1 MDGDTG
7 ADEDLPDEVEAL
19 LDEALARHAEGK
31 DQAAYRL
38 WEQAF
43 EQAEAL
49 GTDRGDEIATEIA
62 ARLASEAPTEQD
74 ALSWRTKAKALGTE
88 AGTPRSLRIAA
99 DALWTQADLHAQ
111 DGKAQK
117 ATAAYQEAIDLGV
130 QAGGDHGLATAAWV
144 CLDLARL
151 ARATGD
157 DQQAIAAA
165 EQGLAL
171 AGDHEAGFPDLESML
186 LVLLGHASAA
196 VGEDQEAVAAW
207 RQAIEQGR
215 PPLEEGAEVC
225 RREAARASLALGSHH
240 EAQEDLAT
248 ARPAY
253 EEALEL
259 GDFEHAEVPWHVGH
273 RAALEAALRLAGSD
287 LAEERSQEARIHLDR
302 AHALLERATEA
313 LTDEQL
319 EGLVG
324 SLAAEAQVSETLAH
338 GWRALRQGPG
348 P

>member
-7 ADEDLPDEVEAL
+7 TDEDLPEDLEAL
-19 LDEALARHAEGK
+19 LDEALTRHAEGEE
-31 DQAAYRL
+31 QAAYDL
-38 WEQAF
+38 WEEAF

-62 ARLASEAPTEQD
+62 ARLASQAPTEQE
-74 ALSWRTKAKALGTE
+74 AMSWRTKAKALGTQ

-99 DALWTQADLHAQ
+99 DALWTQADLHAR
-111 DGKAQK
+111 DGKMEK
-117 ATAAYQEAIDLGV
+117 AKAAYQEAIDLGAR
-130 QAGGDHGLATAAWV
+130 AGGDHGLATAAWV

-157 DQQAIAAA
+157 DQGAIAAN
-165 EQGLAL
+165 ERGLAL

-186 LVLLGHASAA
+186 LVLLGHARAE
-196 VGEDQEAVAAW
+196 VGEDEAAVAAW
-207 RQAIEQGR
+207 RRAVEMGR
-215 PPLEEGAEVC
+215 GPLEDGEEVC
-225 RREAARASLALGSHH
+225 RREAARASLALGSYH
-240 EAQEDLAT
+240 EAQGDLDA

-253 EEALEL
+253 EEAVEL
-259 GDFEHAEVPWHVGH
+259 GDFEHAQAPWHVGH
-273 RAALEAALRLAGSD
+273 RAALEGALRLAGSD
-287 LAEERSQEARIHLDR
+287 LAEDRPQEASGHLDR
-302 AHALLERATEA
+302 AQGLRERAAEA
-313 LTDEQL
+313 LTDEGL

-338 GWRALRQGPG
+338 GWRALRQGPE

>member
-1 MDGDTG
+1 MDGDTDT
-7 ADEDLPDEVEAL
+7 DEDLPDELETL
-19 LDEALARHAEGK
+19 LDEALARHAEGE
-31 DQAAYRL
+31 DQAAYGL
-38 WEQAF
+38 WEEAF

-62 ARLASEAPTEQD
+62 ARLASQAPTEQE
-74 ALSWRTKAKALGTE
+74 ALSWRTKAKALGTQ

-99 DALWTQADLHAQ
+99 DALWTQADLHAR
-111 DGKAQK
+111 DGKAKK
-117 ATAAYQEAIDLGV
+117 AKAAYQEAIDLGV
-130 QAGGDHGLATAAWV
+130 QAGGDHGLATAAWA

-157 DQQAIAAA
+157 DQGTIAAA
-165 EQGLAL
+165 ERGLTL
-171 AGDHEAGFPDLESML
+171 AGQHEAGFPDLESML
-186 LVLLGHASAA
+186 LVLLGHARAEI
-196 VGEDQEAVAAW
+196 GQDQEAVAAW
-207 RQAIEQGR
+207 RRAVELGR
-215 PPLEEGAEVC
+215 PPIEEGVEVR

-240 EAQEDLAT
+240 EAHGDLAT

-253 EEALEL
+253 QEALEL

-273 RAALEAALRLAGSD
+273 RAALEAALRLAGCD
-287 LAEERSQEARIHLDR
+287 LAEELPREASGHLDR

-313 LTDEQL
+313 LTDEDL

-338 GWRALRQGPG
+338 GWRAVRQGPE